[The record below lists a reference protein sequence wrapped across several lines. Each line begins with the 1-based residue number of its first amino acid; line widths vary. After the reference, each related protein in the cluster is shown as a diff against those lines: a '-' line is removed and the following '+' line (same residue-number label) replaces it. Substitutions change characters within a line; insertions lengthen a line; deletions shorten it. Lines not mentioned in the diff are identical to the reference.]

1 MGTQLEFKNR
11 IMVRHLFT
19 VLLIGTF
26 AQFAQAQE
34 LQRLSV
40 TTMDAPRTVAVFP
53 DHPDK
58 AALIFESTLT
68 NLRFDSQMDGIVQI
82 RDESARG
89 RYIIIIEP
97 FTQIISV
104 TAPGYIQE
112 RLRVGSPTA
121 REVRYFNVAPEQ
133 RSPDVISV
141 IFNVTPADARLFVD
155 DQETDIN
162 QTVQIEPGQR
172 AIRIE
177 RDGFRIVQD
186 VINVS
191 SANILFTYNLVRVQ
205 QQLVRF
211 NIQPAQAE
219 VFIDN
224 VREGAADARGVFDIF
239 LFPRTYQL
247 RISADGYLPV
257 QTSVDVT
264 EGQTTEF
271 NYTLVRNSGIL
282 RLELAPA
289 NARIVINQ
297 RERTLTNG
305 QIELPPGMH
314 SLEITRPLHDSYIE
328 NISIERGQTVRRTIS
343 LTPHIGSLQMIV
355 SPSDA
360 RVRLLDWSGRE
371 VQRWNGSQSFGDIP
385 VGDYR
390 LEVSASGYDTK
401 IEELRITRDETTRL
415 RVELSQSTRPVTQT
429 PATRTQQP
437 QAQTQKSPSTES
449 IFKYPSFTSFTFSL
463 SVLDM
468 PNNNFSSNI
477 ESALGLGMYYQ
488 SFNGWLM
495 SSYEIGFDRLTLTE
509 SAADIYDDNDYL
521 TVYTAGIGLMP
532 TLPLGPI
539 LVGIGGGLEYNQFVD
554 YWEESFA
561 YINTP
566 YWRAYVSLFPKT
578 WGVGLTVD
586 YREAYMI
593 KGYDDNHFQNW
604 TRTNVNLLI
613 RL

>member
-1 MGTQLEFKNR
+1 MVRNILIVLLFGIFTQL
-11 IMVRHLFT
+11 
-19 VLLIGTF
+19 
-26 AQFAQAQE
+26 AQAQQ

-40 TTMDAPRTVAVFP
+40 TPMDAPRTVAVFP

-104 TAPGYIQE
+104 TTPGFIQE

-133 RSPDVISV
+133 TSPDVISV

-162 QTVQIEPGQR
+162 QTIQIEPGR
-172 AIRIE
+172 RNVRIE
-177 RDGFRIVQD
+177 RDGYRIVQD
-186 VINVS
+186 AINVS
-191 SANILFTYNLVRVQ
+191 SSNILFTYNLVRVQ
-205 QQLVRF
+205 QQLVRL

-219 VFIDN
+219 IFIDN
-224 VREGAADARGVFDIF
+224 VREGAADTRGVFDTF
-239 LFPRTYQL
+239 LFPRTHQL
-247 RISADGYLPV
+247 RISADGYLPI
-257 QTSVDVT
+257 QTSIEVAED
-264 EGQTTEF
+264 QSNEF
-271 NYTLVRNSGIL
+271 SFTLERNSGVL
-282 RLELAPA
+282 RLELTPA
-289 NARIVINQ
+289 NARVVINQ
-297 RERTLTNG
+297 RDRTLING
-305 QIELPPGMH
+305 ELELPQGMH

-328 NISIERGQTVRRTIS
+328 NISIERGQTVIRTIS

-360 RVRLLDWSGRE
+360 RVRLLDLVGRE

-390 LEVSASGYDTK
+390 LEVSATGYETK
-401 IEELRITRDETTRL
+401 IEELRITRNEITRL
-415 RVELSQSTRPVTQT
+415 RVELSQTARTVAQT
-429 PATRTQQP
+429 PPVRTQEPKTQP
-437 QAQTQKSPSTES
+437 QQTQQTSSDATS
-449 IFKYPSFTSFTFSL
+449 IFNYPSFSSITFSL
-463 SVLDM
+463 STLDM
-468 PNNNFSSNI
+468 PNTNFSNNI
-477 ESALGLGMYYQ
+477 ETALGLGLYYQ

-495 SSYEIGFDRLTLTE
+495 SSFEIGFDRLTLT
-509 SAADIYDDNDYL
+509 SDAANTFDDNDYL
-521 TVYTAGIGLMP
+521 TVYTAGFGLMP
-532 TLPLGPI
+532 TLPLGPFLI
-539 LVGIGGGLEYNQFVD
+539 GVGGGLELNQFED
-554 YWEESFA
+554 YLADSYA

-566 YWRAYVSLFPKT
+566 YWRSYVALFPKS
-578 WGVGLTVD
+578 WSVGLTFD
-586 YREAYMI
+586 YREAYKI
-593 KGYDDNHFQNW
+593 KGYDDKHYQDW